1 MFFFDPLYFIV
12 ILPAAVLAMWAT
24 ARTKSAFTKYAR
36 VGSRI
41 GLSGAQVARRLL
53 DQYGLRDVGI
63 EKIGGQLSDHYDP
76 RQRVLRLSH
85 EVHDGTS
92 LASLGV
98 ATHELGHA
106 LQHAESYSPLMMRQ
120 AFAPVA
126 GIASNAWGILFLGGI
141 LLASA
146 PLGQVLIT
154 LAVVALSAY
163 VLFALITLPV
173 EYDASN
179 RALALLESSR
189 TLQPDEMVGASKVL
203 RAAGLTYVA
212 SAAQALS
219 MLVYVLMRANG
230 SRD

>member
-1 MFFFDPLYFIV
+1 MFFDPLYFIV
-12 ILPAAVLAMWAT
+12 ILPAAVLAMWAS
-24 ARTKSAFTKYAR
+24 ARTRSAFTKYAR

-53 DQYGLRDVGI
+53 DQYGLREVSI
-63 EKIGGQLSDHYDP
+63 ERIGGQLSDHYDP
-76 RQRVLRLSH
+76 RGRVLRLSH

-92 LASLGV
+92 LSALGV

-106 LQHAESYSPLMMRQ
+106 LQHAEGYKPLVARQ

-126 GIASNAWGILFLGGI
+126 GIASQAWGLLFLGGL
-141 LLASA
+141 LLAA
-146 PLGQVLIT
+146 MPLGKVLMV
-154 LAVVALSAY
+154 LAVVALSLY

-189 TLQPDEMVGASKVL
+189 TLQTDELVGASKVL

-212 SAAQALS
+212 SAAVAFSQL
-219 MLVYVLMRANG
+219 LYLLLRA
-230 SRD
+230 RD